1 MLKAASNGPLPGA
14 YIIWLYLLFLWLLII
29 LSHWDLVSGV
39 PLEMVMEANM
49 GRCTFSAV
57 QCHKYKAKKSQKMVL
72 DILLLHTSK
81 KFCNS
86 YVVARIEQKFQSG
99 VKSDANTLYQFLM
112 QLLPQVP

>member
-1 MLKAASNGPLPGA
+1 
-14 YIIWLYLLFLWLLII
+14 
-29 LSHWDLVSGV
+29 
-39 PLEMVMEANM
+39 
-49 GRCTFSAV
+49 
-57 QCHKYKAKKSQKMVL
+57 MVL

>member
-29 LSHWDLVSGV
+29 LSHWNLVSGV

-49 GRCTFSAV
+49 GRCTFSAI
-57 QCHKYKAKKSQKMVL
+57 QCYEYIAKKSQKMVL
-72 DILLLHTSK
+72 DILLSHTSILFK

-86 YVVARIEQKFQSG
+86 YVVARIEWKIQSG
-99 VKSDANTLYQFLM
+99 VKSDANTLYICYW
-112 QLLPQVP
+112 